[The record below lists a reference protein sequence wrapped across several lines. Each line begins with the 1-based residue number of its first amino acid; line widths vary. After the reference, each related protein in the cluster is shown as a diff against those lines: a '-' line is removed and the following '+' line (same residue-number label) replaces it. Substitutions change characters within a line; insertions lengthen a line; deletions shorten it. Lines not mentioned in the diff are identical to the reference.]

1 MSTAEEMAETVEK
14 AMKLVP
20 TVSVAEV
27 LETEPDVVA
36 VEMDSGAMF
45 FLKVIEA

>member
-1 MSTAEEMAETVEK
+1 MSRAEEMAKTVVK

-20 TVSVAEV
+20 TASTVEV

-45 FLKVIEA
+45 FLKVMEA